1 MSTNEQY
8 QNQETPENIVLKS
21 DRVVSFATPGGSIT
35 SSLYKCMNAV
45 ILALQNDVRQRF
57 DSFDEVDVVYNDRVY
72 DIQLPV
78 AKFIEYMEWK
88 SNNHNGAKRAIN
100 LLKDLRIEWDVLETQ
115 DGDGNKISGPSLGF
129 QNYVSRAEVNDGIL
143 SIRLDPD
150 IRRTLL
156 NTSETTSLGV
166 DLRIAN
172 GAWSDK
178 YTPIL
183 YEHCLLFLRDGKRQ
197 FELTVPMFRE
207 IMNVPYVMEGN
218 EKVWS
223 YPDFKDLRKYV
234 IKKAVD
240 NINSL
245 EFLDFKV
252 ETAFVGKPVRMIVFF
267 IRNKVPSYAET
278 AEYKALKYETLV
290 MLDERSLEQVT
301 RTFFNG
307 LEKSDLYFDEEITVK
322 NLHYIQFNI
331 ELYDK
336 YATSKQKPLEYFK
349 TCLKNNFEAFENHW
363 IKIQNEM
370 KQVQAKES
378 QRKRVLAARQRE
390 QLEKVEADAIR
401 QYKKVVAAEFLDN
414 LSEADKN
421 EFMSVFHE
429 YAIRKNPMI
438 KPTSAGYDALM
449 RIYLFE
455 ECHPELID
463 LNELEKYINKAQDE
477 FWENIKDELPT
488 T

>member
-1 MSTNEQY
+1 M
-8 QNQETPENIVLKS
+8 QNQESIENIVVKS

-57 DSFDEVDVVYNDRVY
+57 DNFDDVEEVYSDRVY

-78 AKFIEYMEWK
+78 IKFIEYMEWK
-88 SNNHNGAKRAIN
+88 SNNRQGARRAIS
-100 LLKDLRIEWDVLETQ
+100 LLKDLRVEWDVLESQ
-115 DGDGNKISGPSLGF
+115 DGKGNKVGGASIGF
-129 QNYVSRAEVNDGIL
+129 QNYVSRAEINDGIL

-156 NTSETTSLGV
+156 NTSEATSLGV

-183 YEHCLLFLRDGKRQ
+183 YEHCLLFIRDGQRR

-207 IMNVPYVMEGN
+207 IMNVPYTIENG
-218 EKVWS
+218 EKVWT
-223 YPDFKDLRKYV
+223 YPNFKDLRKYV
-234 IKKAVD
+234 IQKAIN

-245 EFLDFKV
+245 EFLDFRV
-252 ETAFVGKPVRMIVFF
+252 EAAYVGKPIRIISFF
-267 IRNKVPSYAET
+267 IRNKIPSYAET
-278 AEYKALKYETLV
+278 PEYKNLKQDALML
-290 MLDERSLEQVT
+290 LDERCLEATCRV
-301 RTFFNG
+301 FFNK
-307 LEKSDLYFDEEITVK
+307 LENSELYFDEEISVK
-322 NLHYIQFNI
+322 HLHYIKFNI

-336 YATSKQKPLEYFK
+336 YATTKKKPLDYFK
-349 TCLKNNFEAFENHW
+349 TCLNNNFDAFENEW

-370 KQVQAKES
+370 KLLQAKES
-378 QRKRVLAARQRE
+378 QRKRVLAAKQRE
-390 QLEKVEADAIR
+390 QLEKIEADAIR
-401 QYKKVVAAEFLDN
+401 NYKKEVADAYLN
-414 LSEADKN
+414 SLSDLEKDSFFREVN
-421 EFMSVFHE
+421 E

-438 KPTSAGYDALM
+438 KPKTPGYDALL

-455 ECHPELID
+455 VRSPELLD
-463 LNELEKYINKAQDE
+463 PKKLEKRVADAQDE
-477 FWENIKDELPT
+477 FWSTIEKD
-488 T
+488 